1 MKRHLLALGL
11 AMVTTAASA
20 QLSVSGGSDI
30 TFSGYNGTPA
40 TFTGTLNSGTRNGLL
55 DSGLGGALTITFL
68 GKDDAWHTN
77 TLTFGDL
84 VLNNQTT
91 GVGSSYTIDVAAGA
105 LDFLFTDTTDGD
117 VAPNGGPSS
126 AYAGYVV
133 TPGSA
138 VAEGNPA
145 FGKYDFILGFNDG
158 HIYDADYDDLVVGI
172 SLVPVP
178 EPETY
183 ALMLAGLGAVGF
195 MARRRRRQD

>member
-20 QLSVSGGSDI
+20 QLSVSGGTDI
-30 TFSGYNGTPA
+30 SFGGYNGTPA

-55 DSGLGGALTITFL
+55 DSGIGGALTVTFL

-77 TLTFGDL
+77 TLSFGDL
-84 VLNNQTT
+84 VINNMTT
-91 GVGSSYTIDVAAGA
+91 AVGSSYTIDVAAGA

-117 VAPNGGPSS
+117 VVPNGGPSS
-126 AYAGYVV
+126 AYATYVV
-133 TPGSA
+133 TAGSE

-158 HIYDADYDDLVVGI
+158 HIYDADYDDLVVGL
-172 SLVPVP
+172 SLVPIP

>member
-1 MKRHLLALGL
+1 
-11 AMVTTAASA
+11 
-20 QLSVSGGSDI
+20 VSGGSDI
-30 TFSGYNGTPA
+30 TFSGYDGTPA
-40 TFTGTLNSGTRNGLL
+40 TFTGTLNSGTQNGLL
-55 DSGLGGALTITFL
+55 DAGLGGALTVTFL
-68 GKDDAWHTN
+68 GKDNAWHTN

-84 VLNNQTT
+84 VINNMTT
-91 GVGSSYTIDVAAGA
+91 GVGDSFTIDVAAGA
-105 LDFLFTDTTDGD
+105 LDFLFTDTIDGD
-117 VAPNGGPSS
+117 VVGNGGPSS
-126 AYAGYVV
+126 AYASYTV
-133 TPGSA
+133 TAGSA

>member
-11 AMVTTAASA
+11 AMATTAASA
-20 QLSVSGGSDI
+20 QLSVSGGTDI
-30 TFSGYNGTPA
+30 SFGGYNGTPA

-55 DSGLGGALTITFL
+55 DSGIGGALTVTFL

-77 TLTFGDL
+77 TLSFGDL
-84 VLNNQTT
+84 VINNMTT
-91 GVGSSYTIDVAAGA
+91 AVGSSYTIDVAAGA

-117 VAPNGGPSS
+117 VVPNGGPSS
-126 AYAGYVV
+126 AYATYVV
-133 TPGSA
+133 TAGSE

-158 HIYDADYDDLVVGI
+158 HIYDADYDDLVVGL
-172 SLVPVP
+172 SLVPIP